1 MIYCVA
7 FSDVEEHLRSIGFE
21 RLGETSETVI
31 FERGDELV
39 TLRRIE
45 RLPELLM
52 NNAFYEAGLQPPQLQ
67 TFWCD

>member
-7 FSDVEEHLRSIGFE
+7 FSDVEEHMQRIGFR

-31 FERGDELV
+31 FERGDALV
-39 TLRRIE
+39 TLRRLE
-45 RLPELLM
+45 RLPEMLM
-52 NNAFYEAGLQPPQLQ
+52 NNAFYEAGLEPPELR

>member
-7 FSDVEEHLRSIGFE
+7 FSDVEEHLRGIGFR
-21 RLGETSETVI
+21 RLAETSETVI

-39 TLRRIE
+39 TLRRLE
-45 RLPELLM
+45 RLPEVLM
-52 NNAFYEAGLQPPQLQ
+52 NNAFYEAELEPPELQ